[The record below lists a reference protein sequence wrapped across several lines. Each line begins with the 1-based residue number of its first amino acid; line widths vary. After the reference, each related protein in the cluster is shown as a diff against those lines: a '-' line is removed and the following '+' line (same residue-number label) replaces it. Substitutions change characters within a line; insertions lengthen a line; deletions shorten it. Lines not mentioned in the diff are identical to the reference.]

1 LTYVVQAFRPAA
13 PRAGRA
19 EECMKKRHVFTAE
32 NAKIAESSWCFASA
46 ISALSAVKDFFS
58 GSEALHYV
66 SGAASIGSA
75 LPD

>member
-1 LTYVVQAFRPAA
+1 
-13 PRAGRA
+13 
-19 EECMKKRHVFTAE
+19 MKKRHVFTAE